1 MKKHTIVHCKNCGHN
16 FHGNFC
22 SECGQNAHTERIDSH
37 FFLHDIPHS
46 VLHID
51 KGFFYT
57 FKELI
62 VCPGHTIREYLDGK
76 RVRHFRPLAYLLLL
90 STLSTL
96 VNKAFIYLKTQEYL
110 EKGVTMT
117 IKGSFFSNY
126 ISLFFILMIPIMSLA
141 SWLVFRREKYNF
153 WEHLLLETFIVAQF
167 NIVLIVIHISNYFY
181 GNSSFTPYFF
191 LYFSYIGFTYA
202 QFYVNVKRE
211 FLLIVVCIFIQVM
224 LYITGLSLAGIM
236 TKWWE

>member
-62 VCPGHTIREYLDGK
+62 VRPGHSIREYLEGK

-90 STLSTL
+90 STISTL
-96 VNKAFIYLKTQEYL
+96 VDKACIYLKEQEYL
-110 EKGVTMT
+110 AKGLAMT
-117 IKGSFFSNY
+117 YSQSFFSKY
-126 ISLFFILMIPIMSLA
+126 ISLFFMLMIPIMSLA
-141 SWLVFRREKYNF
+141 SWFVFRRQKYNF
-153 WEHLLLETFIVAQF
+153 WEHLLLDTYIVAQF
-167 NIVLIVIHISNYFY
+167 NIVLMLIHIAFYF
-181 GNSSFTPYFF
+181 GIGGSFTPYLT
-191 LYFSYIGFTYA
+191 LYFTYVGFTYG
-202 QFYVNVKRE
+202 QFFTKVKWE
-211 FLLIVVCIFIQVM
+211 FLLILVCIFLQVM
-224 LYITGLSLAGIM
+224 LYITGLSLSGIM
-236 TKWWE
+236 TPWWG

>member
-62 VCPGHTIREYLDGK
+62 VRPGHSIREYLDGK

-96 VNKAFIYLKTQEYL
+96 VNKACHYLTEKEYL
-110 EKGVTMT
+110 AKGVKIT
-117 IKGSFFSNY
+117 IEGSFFSHY
-126 ISLFFILMIPIMSLA
+126 ISLFFMIMIPIMSLA
-141 SWLVFRREKYNF
+141 SWFVFRYQKYNF
-153 WEHLLLETFIVAQF
+153 WEHLLLETYIVAQF
-167 NIVLIVIHISNYFY
+167 NIALIVIHIATYL
-181 GNSSFTPYFF
+181 GIGSSFTPYFV
-191 LYFSYIGFTYA
+191 LYFTYVGFTYG
-202 QFYVNVKRE
+202 QFFTQVKWE
-211 FLLIVVCIFIQVM
+211 FWLIFVCMILQAT
-224 LYITGLSLAGIM
+224 LYTTGLSLSGIM
-236 TKWWE
+236 TPWWK

>member
-1 MKKHTIVHCKNCGHN
+1 MKKHSIINCKNCGHN
-16 FHGNFC
+16 FHGNYC
-22 SECGQNAHTERIDSH
+22 PECGQSAHTERINSH

-62 VCPGHTIREYLDGK
+62 VRPGHAIREYLDGK

-96 VNKAFIYLKTQEYL
+96 VSKICFYFTEKEYL
-110 EKGVTMT
+110 AQGLKAT
-117 IKGSFFSNY
+117 IHQSCLSQY

-141 SWLVFRREKYNF
+141 SWLVFRHYKYNF

-167 NIVLIVIHISNYFY
+167 NIVLIVMHIGTYLGWS
-181 GNSSFTPYFF
+181 SSFTPY
-191 LYFSYIGFTYA
+191 LITYFIYVGFTYG
-202 QFYVNVKRE
+202 QFYVKVKWE
-211 FLLIVVCIFIQVM
+211 FLLINVCIFLQVM
-224 LYITGLSLAGIM
+224 LYITGLSLSGIM

>member
-1 MKKHTIVHCKNCGHN
+1 MKKHSIINCKNCGHN
-16 FHGNFC
+16 FHGNYC
-22 SECGQNAHTERIDSH
+22 PECGQNAHTERIDAH

-46 VLHID
+46 ILHID

-62 VCPGHTIREYLDGK
+62 VRPGHAIREYLDGK

-96 VNKAFIYLKTQEYL
+96 ISKVCFYFTEKAYLAQGLKA
-110 EKGVTMT
+110 T
-117 IKGSFFSNY
+117 IHQSFLAQY
-126 ISLFFILMIPIMSLA
+126 ISLFFMLMIPIMSLA
-141 SWLVFRREKYNF
+141 SWLVFRHFKYNF

-167 NIVLIVIHISNYFY
+167 NIVLMVMHIAAYLGWS
-181 GNSSFTPYFF
+181 SSFTPY
-191 LYFSYIGFTYA
+191 LITYFIYVGFTYG
-202 QFYVNVKRE
+202 QFYVKVKWE
-211 FLLIVVCIFIQVM
+211 FILINVCIFLQVM
-224 LYITGLSLAGIM
+224 LYITGLSLSGIM

>member
-1 MKKHTIVHCKNCGHN
+1 MKKHTIIHCKNCGHD
-16 FHGNFC
+16 FHGHYC
-22 SECGQNAHTERIDSH
+22 PECGQDAHTERINSH

-46 VLHID
+46 ILHID

-62 VCPGHTIREYLDGK
+62 VRPGHSIRDYLEGK

-96 VNKAFIYLKTQEYL
+96 IQKACFYFQQKELL
-110 EKGVTMT
+110 AKGIVTT
-117 IKGSFFSNY
+117 LHQSFFSQY
-126 ISLFFILMIPIMSLA
+126 ISLFFMLMIPIMSLA
-141 SWLVFRREKYNF
+141 SWLVFKYQKYNF

-167 NIVLIVIHISNYFY
+167 NIALIFIHIAGFLGFGSD
-181 GNSSFTPYFF
+181 FTPYIVF
-191 LYFSYIGFTYA
+191 YFIYVGITYG
-202 QFYVNVKRE
+202 QFYVRVKHE
-211 FLLIVVCIFIQVM
+211 FWLINLCIFIQVM
-224 LYITGLSLAGIM
+224 LYLTGLSLSGIM

>member
-57 FKELI
+57 FKEL
-62 VCPGHTIREYLDGK
+62 VVRPGHSIREYLDGK

-90 STLSTL
+90 STISTL
-96 VNKAFIYLKTQEYL
+96 VQKACYYLI
-110 EKGVTMT
+110 EKESLAQGLK
-117 IKGSFFSNY
+117 IKYHLPFLYQY
-126 ISLFFILMIPIMSLA
+126 ISLFFILMIPVMSLA
-141 SWLVFRREKYNF
+141 SWLVFRYQKYNF

-167 NIVLIVIHISNYFY
+167 NIVLVVMHIAGYLGFGSD
-181 GNSSFTPYFF
+181 FTPYIIF
-191 LYFSYIGFTYA
+191 YFIYVGITYG
-202 QFYVNVKRE
+202 QFYVKVKRE
-211 FLLIVVCIFIQVM
+211 ALLIIVCIFIQVM
-224 LYITGLSLAGIM
+224 LYLTGLSLSGIM